1 MTTEHEVFSDEYM
14 NSRTKQCKQGI
25 ALFTVLTVSFSV
37 IAIAVIVAGIVMD
50 QTAFGLNGLNFVIL
64 SFVSITIVANVR
76 NRHDT
81 LLENKRL
88 WDRASS

>member
-1 MTTEHEVFSDEYM
+1 MTIEYEVFSDEYM

-25 ALFTVLTVSFSV
+25 ALFTMLAVSFSV
-37 IAIAVIVAGIVMD
+37 IAIAVIIASVVMD
-50 QTAFGLNGLNFVIL
+50 HGSFALNGVNFVIL
-64 SFVSITIVANVR
+64 GFVSIGIVANAR
-76 NRHDT
+76 GRHDT